1 MQQELSDVSAH
12 ENGHTNG
19 SAGAPFEESNEIV
32 EKVMQVC
39 GNAKLPLPA
48 AQFESGDGGGQLM
61 LGEGEF
67 AMHLA
72 QLNPVVYV

>member
-1 MQQELSDVSAH
+1 MGALVSHLRKAWRSLK
-12 ENGHTNG
+12 G
-19 SAGAPFEESNEIV
+19 STS
-32 EKVMQVC
+32 MQVC

-72 QLNPVVYV
+72 QLNPVIYV

>member
-1 MQQELSDVSAH
+1 
-12 ENGHTNG
+12 
-19 SAGAPFEESNEIV
+19 
-32 EKVMQVC
+32 MQVC

-72 QLNPVVYV
+72 QLNPVIYV